1 MITPDGSDR
10 TAFGRLDENVPP
22 RAGASDDKHAGAPAV
37 AAAAAAPC
45 HSKPPTT
52 TPRAV
57 PPPSPTTTDGAS
69 RAHKPAWYVGE
80 QHLAG
85 RRRTAAELEQL
96 LRSRKP
102 NPTAEWLQ
110 QLPGLA
116 QRLEESLFR
125 SALSFREY
133 SDPSTLEQ
141 RLRALAAALARRTE
155 QPVPPPVPTS
165 PGGASPALAPD
176 HRGHVQND
184 EAMRRDDRDADAHD
198 ADAVEAA
205 EAAAFDAAAWPGAAA
220 PVEHVESSPADEFV
234 PKALEKVPGP
244 GGHYVFAM
252 NQFAA
257 AAALQA
263 CRTTCNAPNGDRG
276 VVFDRDEGTGVQVL
290 FDRVLASADPHTIV
304 VGRAKH
310 GGRHA
315 LHAVKEM
322 VAAAAPSLLP
332 LLNEDR
338 RIYIAA
344 LLGSEQS
351 EQGGPRLAVA
361 EALAENI
368 PGAEVLDLFQRLEPL
383 EGKTPYGS
391 MGGRVAH
398 NEANPPETKPGAFD
412 ACDGPAFAILVDFDV
427 QSGGKHHVSSKV
439 AIAAARARG
448 LDLVTIPVAVAKV
461 VSDTVSYSP
470 VEQLDPKV
478 YCLCKSAA
486 DREMAETGDRLPKAT
501 VGAAIYGLSAGD
513 LVPYKGYVGSAGP
526 SMAELWKIIGP
537 ALMAAAT
544 RVEDERP
551 EPPRHRADVASIV
564 RR

>member
-10 TAFGRLDENVPP
+10 AAFGRLDENVPP
-22 RAGASDDKHAGAPAV
+22 RAGTSDDKHAGAPAV
-37 AAAAAAPC
+37 AAAAPC
-45 HSKPPTT
+45 RSNPPTA

-57 PPPSPTTTDGAS
+57 PPPSPTSTEGAS
-69 RAHKPAWYVGE
+69 RAHKPAWYSSE
-80 QHLAG
+80 QHLAE
-85 RRRTAAELEQL
+85 RQRTAAEIAQL

-102 NPTAEWLQ
+102 NPTADWLQ

-116 QRLEESLFR
+116 QRLEERLLR

-133 SDPSTLEQ
+133 SDPSTLNQ
-141 RLRALAAALARRTE
+141 RLWVLAAALARRTG

-165 PGGASPALAPD
+165 PSGASPALAPD

-198 ADAVEAA
+198 ADAAEAA
-205 EAAAFDAAAWPGAAA
+205 EAAAFDAAARPGAA

-244 GGHYVFAM
+244 GGHDVFAM

-276 VVFDRDEGTGVQVL
+276 LAFVRDEGTGVHVL
-290 FDRVLASADPHTIV
+290 LERVQASADAHSVV

-332 LLNEDR
+332 LLNEGR

-398 NEANPPETKPGAFD
+398 NEANPPETKPDAFD
-412 ACDGPAFAILVDFDV
+412 ACDGPALAILVDFDV
-427 QSGGKHHVSSKV
+427 QSGGKQLVSSKV

-461 VSDTVSYSP
+461 VSDMVSYSP
-470 VEQLDPKV
+470 AEHLDPKV
-478 YCLCKSAA
+478 YYSCKSAA
-486 DREMAETGDRLPKAT
+486 DQEMAETGDRLPKAT
-501 VGAAIYGLSAGD
+501 VGAAIYGLSAQA
-513 LVPYKGYVGSAGP
+513 LVPNKGYVGSAGP
-526 SMAELWKIIGP
+526 SMAELWKLLGP

-551 EPPRHRADVASIV
+551 EPPRHEQTSHRSYIV

>member
-1 MITPDGSDR
+1 MSTSDGSARAAFSDLDR
-10 TAFGRLDENVPP
+10 NVPP
-22 RAGASDDKHAGAPAV
+22 HAGASDDQHAGAGVAV
-37 AAAAAAPC
+37 AAPC
-45 HSKPPTT
+45 HSKPPTTT

-69 RAHKPAWYVGE
+69 RGAHKPAWYVRE

-85 RRRTAAELEQL
+85 RRRTAAEIEQL

-110 QLPGLA
+110 KLPKLVKCC
-116 QRLEESLFR
+116 EKVLFQ

-133 SDPSTLEQ
+133 SDPSTLNQ
-141 RLRALAAALARRTE
+141 RLRAAWAASRSRHAE

-198 ADAVEAA
+198 TDAA
-205 EAAAFDAAAWPGAAA
+205 EAADDDDADAAARPGAA
-220 PVEHVESSPADEFV
+220 PVEHVGSSPADELV
-234 PKALEKVPGP
+234 PRALEMVRGP
-244 GGHYVFAM
+244 GGHQVLAT
-252 NQFAA
+252 NQFAV
-257 AAALQA
+257 AAALEA
-263 CRTTCNAPNGDRG
+263 CSTTCNAPNGNRG
-276 VVFDRDEGTGVQVL
+276 LAFVRDAGTGVLVL
-290 FDRVLASADPHTIV
+290 FDRVQASAEPHTIV

-310 GGRHA
+310 GGPHA
-315 LHAVKEM
+315 LHAVEEL
-322 VAAAAPSLLP
+322 VAAAAPSLHP
-332 LLNEDR
+332 LLNEGR

-361 EALAENI
+361 EALAEKI
-368 PGAEVLDLFQRLEPL
+368 PGAQVLDLFQRLEPL

-391 MGGRVAH
+391 MSGRVAH

-412 ACDGPAFAILVDFDV
+412 ACDGPALAILVDFDV
-427 QSGGKHHVSSKV
+427 QSGGKHCVSSKV

-470 VEQLDPKV
+470 AEQLDPKV
-478 YCLCKSAA
+478 YYSCKSAA
-486 DREMAETGDRLPKAT
+486 DREMAETGDRLPEAS
-501 VGAAIYGLSAGD
+501 VGAIIYGLSAQE
-513 LVPYKGYVGSAGP
+513 LVPLKGYVGSAGP

>member
-1 MITPDGSDR
+1 MKCC
-10 TAFGRLDENVPP
+10 EKV
-22 RAGASDDKHAGAPAV
+22 
-37 AAAAAAPC
+37 
-45 HSKPPTT
+45 
-52 TPRAV
+52 
-57 PPPSPTTTDGAS
+57 
-69 RAHKPAWYVGE
+69 
-80 QHLAG
+80 
-85 RRRTAAELEQL
+85 
-96 LRSRKP
+96 
-102 NPTAEWLQ
+102 
-110 QLPGLA
+110 
-116 QRLEESLFR
+116 LFQ
-125 SALSFREY
+125 SALSFREC
-133 SDPSTLEQ
+133 SDPSTLNQ
-141 RLRALAAALARRTE
+141 RLRAAWAASRSRHAE

-198 ADAVEAA
+198 ADAAEAA

-234 PKALEKVPGP
+234 PKALEKVHGP
-244 GGHYVFAM
+244 DGHVVFAM

-276 VVFDRDEGTGVQVL
+276 VAFDRDEGTGVYVL
-290 FDRVLASADPHTIV
+290 LERVQASADAHSVV

-310 GGRHA
+310 GGPHA

-332 LLNEDR
+332 LLNTDR
-338 RIYIAA
+338 RIYVAA
-344 LLGSEQS
+344 LLGPDQLEQS
-351 EQGGPRLAVA
+351 GPRLAVA
-361 EALAENI
+361 EALAEKI
-368 PGAEVLDLFQRLEPL
+368 PGAEVLDFLQRSEPL
-383 EGKTPYGS
+383 ESKAPYGD

-398 NEANPPETKPGAFD
+398 NEANPPETKPDAFD
-412 ACDGPAFAILVDFDV
+412 ACDGPALAILVDFDV
-427 QSGGKHHVSSKV
+427 QSGGKHRVSSKV

-461 VSDTVSYSP
+461 VSDTVPYSP
-470 VEQLDPKV
+470 AAQLDPKV
-478 YCLCKSAA
+478 YYSCKSAA
-486 DREMAETGDRLPKAT
+486 DRELAETGDRLPEAA
-501 VGAAIYGLSAGD
+501 VGAVIYGLSAGD